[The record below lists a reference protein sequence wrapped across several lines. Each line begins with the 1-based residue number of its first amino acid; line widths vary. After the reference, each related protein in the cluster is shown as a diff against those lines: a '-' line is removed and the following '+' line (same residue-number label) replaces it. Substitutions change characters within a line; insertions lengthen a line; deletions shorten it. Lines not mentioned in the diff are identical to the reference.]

1 MAIAVHRPYSFAAR
15 RAGTAERRQQI
26 FHEAVR
32 LLEQEYADG
41 ITLDSAARRLATSR
55 RQLQRVLA
63 EVGGTSFRE
72 LLTEVRM
79 RRAREALASGA
90 WSVREV
96 ARSVGY
102 DQAADFTKAFGR
114 YHGVSPSRF
123 RAAAL
128 RT

>member
-1 MAIAVHRPYSFAAR
+1 MAVAVHPQYSFAAR
-15 RAGTAERRQQI
+15 RPGTTERRQEI
-26 FHEAVR
+26 FHEAVQ
-32 LLEQEYADG
+32 LLEREYWNG

-63 EVGGTSFRE
+63 EVGETSFSE

-79 RRAREALASGA
+79 RRARERLADETR
-90 WSVREV
+90 SVRDV

-102 DQAADFTKAFGR
+102 EQAADFTKAFGR

-128 RT
+128 RG